1 MSKSGRSEGQDG
13 AVSFEGSA
21 APHGHDAQRLA
32 QLERE
37 LLEARKALRLSDGK
51 LRMALDV
58 GRLGAWERDLKT
70 GSIISTPAFKA
81 HLGLRPDIALDY
93 AQLKGMY
100 HPDDAER
107 IEQAIA
113 YALRTQTDFQVE
125 HRIVKP
131 DGAIARIL
139 VRGNAVY
146 GEDGEPTR
154 LMGVVQDINERE
166 RVKEE
171 ISLAQRRQE
180 FLLELND
187 QIGELTDPFLIMET
201 AIRSLAKF
209 LNVDAAGFGEIQED
223 KRIMI
228 IHREWSKG
236 IVTNEGLVAKLDDYP
251 DYALATLRKGLPFVV
266 QDVKT
271 DPRLSF
277 PALQDLYSMTNV
289 RTTVGVPVMR
299 NGLVTGVMYVNSG
312 PDPRA
317 WTNDEVALIEDMAE
331 RTWVAIEKAR
341 AERELRVTDAR
352 FRMIAESLPALVW
365 IIDLNLELTYTNDR
379 WLNFSGLAPSEA
391 LGDSWMHWVH
401 PEDLA
406 RVVEDMKTV
415 RENALSYSTE
425 MRYRSA
431 QGVYRWH
438 MVQAAP
444 MRDADGHLQGWI
456 GTSVDIHDL
465 KETEEALRTNEGQ
478 LRIALQIAK
487 MGDWQWDALSQQ
499 IILSDRAAEILGLP
513 PNSSITRDQLHEM
526 IHPSDRARVLSTIQ
540 KAVDHHTQYNL
551 EYRIRRAQEKSYIW
565 IAAQGQTLYGPGG
578 SFSGTTGVIQDIT
591 DRKHA
596 EERQQL
602 LIRELHHRVKN
613 TLATVQA
620 IVGSTART
628 ANSIDD
634 FYQGFVG
641 RIVSL
646 ARTHNLLTE
655 DLWQKADLKE
665 LVQTELGPYEDEARN
680 RLIIEGPP
688 IELPSEAAVPVGMAI
703 HELTTNAAKHG
714 ALSTFGG
721 QVEVR
726 WWTETDGDRPIL
738 HFTWTEQGGP
748 RVVAPSR
755 QGFGSRLLQRVL
767 TTQLQAD
774 VNMDFQESGLHF
786 TMVMPIPGDPPLFN
800 PDK

>member
-1 MSKSGRSEGQDG
+1 MSRSGRSESAKN
-13 AVSFEGSA
+13 AVSLKENGIPRNIEEQS
-21 APHGHDAQRLA
+21 LA
-32 QLERE
+32 QLKQE
-37 LLEARKALRLSDGK
+37 LQETRKSLEASNGK

-58 GRLGAWERDLKT
+58 GRLGAWERDIET
-70 GSIISTPAFKA
+70 GSMVSTPAFKA
-81 HLGLRPDIALDY
+81 HLGLRPDAALDY
-93 AQLKGMY
+93 EQLKAMY

-107 IEQAIA
+107 IEQAIS
-113 YALRTQTDFQVE
+113 YSLRTKTDFQVE
-125 HRIVKP
+125 HRVIKP
-131 DGAIARIL
+131 DGAIGRIL
-139 VRGNAVY
+139 LRGNAIY
-146 GEDGEPTR
+146 DEDGNPTR
-154 LMGVVQDINERE
+154 LMGVIQDINERE

-187 QIGELTDPFLIMET
+187 QIGELTNPFLIMET
-201 AIRSLAKF
+201 AIRNLAKF
-209 LNVDAAGFGEIQED
+209 LNVDAAGFGEIQAD

-251 DYALATLRKGLPFVV
+251 DFALATLKQGLPFVV
-266 QDVKT
+266 QDVKA
-271 DPRLSF
+271 DPRLDF

-299 NGLVTGVMYVNSG
+299 NGLVTGVMYVNAG
-312 PDPRA
+312 PNPRT
-317 WTNDEVALIEDMAE
+317 WTTDEVTLIEDIAE
-331 RTWVAIEKAR
+331 RTWIAVEKAR
-341 AERELRVTDAR
+341 AEKDASETDAR

-365 IIDLNLELTYTNDR
+365 IIDLKLELTYTNDR
-379 WLNFSGLAPSEA
+379 WLSFSGLAPSEA
-391 LGDSWMHWVH
+391 LGDSWMRWVH
-401 PEDLA
+401 PDDLA

-415 RENALSYSTE
+415 RENASSYSTE

-431 QGVYRWH
+431 EGVYRWH

-444 MRDADGHLQGWI
+444 MRDADGNLQGWI

-465 KETEEALRTNEGQ
+465 KETEEALRANQQQ
-478 LRIALQIAK
+478 LRMALEAAK
-487 MGDWQWDALSQQ
+487 MGDWSWKANSKR
-499 IILSDRAAEILGLP
+499 IIMSDRAAEIFGLP
-513 PNSSITRDQLHEM
+513 SGSSIMRDELHDR
-526 IHPSDRARVLSTIQ
+526 IHPADRAHVLGTIQ
-540 KAVDHHTQYNL
+540 KAFEDRKQYHV
-551 EYRIRRAQEKSYIW
+551 EYRIIRAGEGAPAW
-565 IAAQGQTLYGPGG
+565 IAAQGQPIYNADG
-578 SFSGTTGVIQDIT
+578 SIKGTTGVFQDIT
-591 DRKHA
+591 ERKHA

-628 ANSIDD
+628 ATSIDD

-655 DLWQKADLKE
+655 DLWQKADLHE
-665 LVQTELGPYEDEARN
+665 LIQTELGPYEDETRN
-680 RLIIEGPP
+680 RILIEGPP
-688 IELPSEAAVPVGMAI
+688 IELPSEAAVPIGMAI

-726 WWTETDGDRPIL
+726 WRIDQGGDRPML
-738 HFTWTEQGGP
+738 HFAWAENGGP
-748 RVVAPSR
+748 RVTTPAR

-767 TTQLQAD
+767 TTQLQAQ
-774 VNMDFQESGLHF
+774 VSMDFQEKGINF
-786 TMVMPIPGDPPLFN
+786 RMVMPVPGSQPLFN
-800 PDK
+800 PGN